1 MDNLNLVVKFMLAA
15 DGLLQVKGASR
26 IKVDGRGGLL
36 LYDAQGGSVETIQL
50 GELVRSLRCRHW
62 LERGIKKG
70 IFQATLRARP
80 AMRR

>member
-50 GELVRSLRCRHW
+50 GGVQSLSLQRVRRTCAES
-62 LERGIKKG
+62 
-70 IFQATLRARP
+70 AVP
-80 AMRR
+80 ALA

>member
-50 GELVRSLRCRHW
+50 GAVQSLSLQQVRRTCAAS
-62 LERGIKKG
+62 
-70 IFQATLRARP
+70 AVP
-80 AMRR
+80 ALA